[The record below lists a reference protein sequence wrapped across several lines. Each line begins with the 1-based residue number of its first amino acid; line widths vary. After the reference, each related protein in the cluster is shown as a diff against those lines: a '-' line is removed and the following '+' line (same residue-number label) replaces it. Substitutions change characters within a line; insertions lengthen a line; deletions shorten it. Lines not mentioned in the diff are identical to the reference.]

1 MGSSHAK
8 APACSPTFGRET
20 VVRKIVIA
28 GALGAFAF
36 LAAGPLLH
44 LGVVPQTFIGDA
56 SKASIKAALDF
67 GTDDAWACRGGGKGI
82 GGSKGNNGF
91 GNGGGD
97 GVPGRSGHQ
106 DRTR

>member
-1 MGSSHAK
+1 M
-8 APACSPTFGRET
+8 
-20 VVRKIVIA
+20 VRKMFIA

-36 LAAGPLLH
+36 LVAGPLQH
-44 LGVVPQTFIGDA
+44 AGVLPKTFVGDA
-56 SKASIKAALDF
+56 SKASIKAMLDF
-67 GTDDAWACRGGGKGI
+67 GTEDAWACRGGGRGL

-97 GVPGRSGHQ
+97 GVPGGSSHQ